1 MHAHE
6 YPKRGYDYRILFR
19 KIEESL
25 FLRIVIKVQWNLK
38 EIEMFIEVTM
48 QKTRKHIPDSQ
59 LVLSSQKREELAY
72 PQRWSCLSRYSYEYP

>member
-6 YPKRGYDYRILFR
+6 HPKRGYDYRILFR
-19 KIEESL
+19 KIEESF

-48 QKTRKHIPDSQ
+48 
-59 LVLSSQKREELAY
+59 
-72 PQRWSCLSRYSYEYP
+72 